1 MALLD
6 NNIVLTIAI
15 PTFNRANFLD
25 ALLKELTRQIDEYNI
40 SGQIEILV
48 SNNNSTDSTEE
59 IIDKYLNQ
67 IQYSCHS
74 ENIGPDRNF
83 LSLFE
88 KAKGK
93 YIWLPGDDD
102 LVRNDLLPFIL
113 KSIESE
119 EFDFFYLKKDGRE
132 QNGQKR
138 RSYIVSSDELFEKV
152 NLYLTFITSQV
163 IKTSLIK
170 KHIKDAFQF
179 DGNYMMYFY
188 IFLKSL
194 EESEKCLISGGKE
207 IYLTPGNTGGYKFY
221 NVWAS
226 GVLDVFNSSKFSQN
240 PQFNKIFIKRLLM
253 ILLLPVT
260 YVNRFKN
267 TKFRFNSEEPLNE
280 LNKYFSKGLFRRLL
294 NIYLKAPFV
303 ILYPIHFLLRI
314 THRIWAKANGFV
326 S

>member
-1 MALLD
+1 MASID

-25 ALLKELTRQIDEYNI
+25 AILKELMRQIDVYNI

-59 IIDKYLNQ
+59 IIAKHHNR

-74 ENIGPDRNF
+74 SNIGADRNF

-88 KAKGK
+88 KARGK

-119 EFDFFYLKKDGRE
+119 QFDFFYLKKDGKER
-132 QNGQKR
+132 NGEKR
-138 RSYIVSSDELFEKV
+138 RPRMVSSDELFEKV
-152 NLYLTFITSQV
+152 NLYLTFMTSQV
-163 IKTSLIK
+163 IRTSLVK
-170 KHIKDAFQF
+170 KHIKGSAQF
-179 DGNYMMYFY
+179 EGTYMMYFY
-188 IFLKSL
+188 IFLKCL
-194 EESEKCLISGGKE
+194 EEAKKCLISGGRE

-240 PQFNKIFIKRLLM
+240 VYHNRIFVLRLL
-253 ILLLPVT
+253 IVLLLPVT

-267 TKFRFNSEEPLNE
+267 SNFSFNSEDPRNE
-280 LNKYFSKGLFRRLL
+280 LNKYFAAGFYRRLL
-294 NIYLKAPFV
+294 DLYLSAPYI
-303 ILYPIHFLLRI
+303 ILFPLHAVLRI
-314 THRIWAKANGFV
+314 MHRVWARLSGFV